1 MVKIAFI
8 TPDRSLVDLIYQTYR
23 EHSEHYGGSEADGHE
38 YEFTVFYAA
47 NFAGV
52 QAEALEAD
60 IIISRGLIAAQLK
73 KSCTETSIVE
83 VPIGSEMIA
92 GVYQAIEKHGRQPI
106 AVMGAFNFVYSTHGL
121 NDIMGVDVKAYL
133 QTGNDPE
140 HIGEVLRRIL
150 ADGRKIVLCG
160 ANTYPEALKHPCL
173 PVLVG
178 MSRESIW
185 QAISEAKHGAVMRRR
200 EAERAEQ
207 FRTVLNHTGEGVI
220 ATDEKGRIT
229 VFNAAASEILRLSDA
244 VGKRLDQLVPAGHL
258 GELLASR
265 ADHTDAVVPYQG
277 EMLSVNKV
285 GVFLHGDFSGH
296 VVTLQKSSSIQKTE
310 GNIRR
315 QLYAKGHVARYTLSG
330 IVGSSPAIQS
340 TLKYAR
346 NFARVNSNIMIM
358 GDTGT
363 GKEMFAQGIHN
374 ASDRRDAPFVAIN
387 CAALSK
393 SLLESEV
400 FGYAEGAF
408 TGARKGGK
416 AGIFEIAHTGTIFL
430 DEISEIPL
438 DLQGRLLR
446 VLQERQIMRVG
457 GDTIIPIDVRIISA
471 ANKPLLQEVANN
483 NFRKDLYYRL
493 NVLALTLPNL
503 DDRGADIVRLA
514 DHFLAEYCIRFN
526 KPKITLSDS
535 ACSLLLRHHWDGNAR
550 ELRNVCECLAAL
562 NDTGTATHEDI
573 APFLANPAQ
582 TFKKSEP
589 ENVDFTEE
597 LRRLDKE
604 RILTAVKVSGGDKT
618 KAAQSLGVSRTTL
631 WRRMK
636 NLNIS

>member
-8 TPDRSLVDLIYQTYR
+8 TPDNSLVDLITRTYR
-23 EHSEHYGGSEADGHE
+23 EHSEYHGNSGTDSHE
-38 YEFTVFYAA
+38 YEFGVFYAA

-52 QAEALEAD
+52 QAEALAAD
-60 IIISRGLIAAQLK
+60 IIISRGLIASQLK
-73 KSCTETSIVE
+73 ESCPETSIVE

-92 GVYQAIEKHGRQPI
+92 GVYQAIQKYGRQPI
-106 AVMGAFNFVYSTHGL
+106 AVMGAFNFVYSTYGL
-121 NDIMGVDVKAYL
+121 DEVMGVDVKAYL

-140 HIGEVLRRIL
+140 HIREVLGRIF

-160 ANTYPEALKHPCL
+160 ANTYPEALKHPCV
-173 PVLVG
+173 PVLIG

-220 ATDEKGRIT
+220 ATDEKGHVT
-229 VFNAAASEILRLSDA
+229 VFNAAASEILRIPAA
-244 VGKRLDQLVPAGHL
+244 VGMRLDRIAPSGHL
-258 GELLASR
+258 GELIGSNV
-265 ADHTDAVVPYQG
+265 DCTDAVVPYQG

-285 GVFLHGDFSGH
+285 SVFLHGDFSGH
-296 VVTLQKSSSIQKTE
+296 VVTLQKSSSIQKAE

-315 QLYAKGHVARYTLSG
+315 QLYAKGHVARYTFAD
-330 IVGSSPAIQS
+330 IVGDSPAIQS
-340 TLKYAR
+340 ALKFAR
-346 NFARVNSNIMIM
+346 NFARVSSNIMIM

-374 ASDRRDAPFVAIN
+374 ASDRRAAPFVAIN

-393 SLLESEV
+393 SLLESEL

-430 DEISEIPL
+430 DEISEVPL
-438 DLQGRLLR
+438 DLQGQLLR

-493 NVLALTLPNL
+493 NVLALNLPGL
-503 DDRGADIVRLA
+503 DERGADIVLLA
-514 DHFLAEYCIRFN
+514 EHFLTEYCNRFN

-535 ACSLLLRHHWDGNAR
+535 ARSLLLRHHWDGNTR
-550 ELRNVCECLAAL
+550 ELRNVCECLSAL
-562 NDTGTATHEDI
+562 NDTGMATGEDI
-573 APFLANPAQ
+573 APFLANPSQKPEKIA
-582 TFKKSEP
+582 EP
-589 ENVDFTEE
+589 EDFDFSREIK
-597 LRRLDKE
+597 RLDRE
-604 RILTAVKVSGGDKT
+604 RILSAISEHGGDRG
-618 KAAQSLGVSRTTL
+618 KAARHLGISRTTL
-631 WRRMK
+631 WRK
-636 NLNIS
+636 LKKKK